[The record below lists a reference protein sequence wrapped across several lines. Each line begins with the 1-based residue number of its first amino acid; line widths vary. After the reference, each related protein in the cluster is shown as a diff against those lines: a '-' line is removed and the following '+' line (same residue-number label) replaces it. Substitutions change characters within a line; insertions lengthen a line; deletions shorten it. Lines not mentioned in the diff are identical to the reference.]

1 MALVLGVSKA
11 FPRLVAVMLVGIMAS
26 ACSTI
31 PDWVDPTS
39 WFGPDV
45 PDRADTASD
54 SPYPNLA
61 DMPDKPASTSTG
73 DERKQLSDSLA
84 AARGNVQYSAE
95 VLRGG
100 TEAAAAPPPAAPPP
114 EQVARAEERAESP
127 PAASEAAAI
136 ADETAVAQPD
146 DTQAASPAA
155 PTEKVATVQES
166 PSSAV
171 PAVPAVPEAS
181 GPGSSV
187 FAGVPPA
194 AVSDSALG
202 FQRSKAPP
210 LDASVAQFVPQPI
223 IARFAQTASVG
234 APATP
239 AIPAGDVA
247 LKAPS
252 GTGAAN
258 LGTGEDDVGGPESM
272 SGAVVADLGVLQ
284 SPGILET
291 GVYADP
297 AGIPP
302 ASVVF
307 FPGDTTA
314 LNAEARKAARAAA
327 ADFLARGG
335 HGYIRV
341 VGHSASRTPNMP
353 VLRHLELIFRK
364 SQERAVA
371 VAHELIKDGVP
382 AKQVLIN
389 AVGDS
394 QPVYY
399 ESMPKGED
407 GNRRAE
413 IFFQS

>member
-11 FPRLVAVMLVGIMAS
+11 FPRLAAVMLVGAMTG

-31 PDWVDPTS
+31 PDWVGPTS

-45 PDRADTASD
+45 PDQADAASD

-61 DMPDKPASTSTG
+61 DMPDKPASASTS
-73 DERKQLSDSLA
+73 DERKQVSDSLA
-84 AARGNVQYSAE
+84 AARGDIQYSAE

-100 TEAAAAPPPAAPPP
+100 TEAVAAPPPAAPPP
-114 EQVARAEERAESP
+114 EQVARAEESAESSREAVE
-127 PAASEAAAI
+127 PAATAE
-136 ADETAVAQPD
+136 ETAAAQPD
-146 DTQAASPAA
+146 DTRATPPAA

-166 PSSAV
+166 PFSAV

-187 FAGVPPA
+187 IAGVPPA
-194 AVSDSALG
+194 AVSDSSLG
-202 FQRSKAPP
+202 FQPSKAPP

-223 IARFAQTASVG
+223 IARFAQTASV
-234 APATP
+234 ASPAASAVP
-239 AIPAGDVA
+239 AEDVA

-252 GTGAAN
+252 GTGAAK
-258 LGTGEDDVGGPESM
+258 LGTGENDVGGPESM
-272 SGAVVADLGVLQ
+272 SGAVIADLGVLQ
-284 SPGILET
+284 SPSGSEAA
-291 GVYADP
+291 VYADP

-307 FPGDTTA
+307 FPGDITV
-314 LNAEARKAARAAA
+314 LNAEARKAVRAAA
-327 ADFLARGG
+327 ADFRARGG
-335 HGYIRV
+335 QGYIRV

-371 VAHELIKDGVP
+371 VARELIKDGVP
-382 AKQVLIN
+382 AKQVLVN